1 MVVRKKKLD
10 NVVFILT
17 TVILIFILL
26 LSLSER
32 EHQETEP
39 EIALTHQINENFLLD
54 LGFVRAC
61 QATID
66 SNISICENQADT
78 LECKKHYNVYT
89 EMILLHNFVNGKCSV
104 TIGNKQYDS
113 DFCLNV
119 KSDNCELL
127 EGEEQ
132 NICLL
137 LNKHIECWNDE
148 CKSNLERYYALRNG
162 NYCKKEK
169 SKLREII
176 CESVLNRNCMETIS
190 SLAKDLE
197 TSHDILEH
205 DQGDCDDIV
214 NEELKENCLNKGT
227 YQDGADTLFLNK
239 K

>member
-78 LECKKHYNVYT
+78 LECKK
-89 EMILLHNFVNGKCSV
+89 
-104 TIGNKQYDS
+104 
-113 DFCLNV
+113 
-119 KSDNCELL
+119 
-127 EGEEQ
+127 
-132 NICLL
+132 
-137 LNKHIECWNDE
+137 
-148 CKSNLERYYALRNG
+148 
-162 NYCKKEK
+162 
-169 SKLREII
+169 
-176 CESVLNRNCMETIS
+176 
-190 SLAKDLE
+190 
-197 TSHDILEH
+197 
-205 DQGDCDDIV
+205 
-214 NEELKENCLNKGT
+214 
-227 YQDGADTLFLNK
+227 
-239 K
+239 